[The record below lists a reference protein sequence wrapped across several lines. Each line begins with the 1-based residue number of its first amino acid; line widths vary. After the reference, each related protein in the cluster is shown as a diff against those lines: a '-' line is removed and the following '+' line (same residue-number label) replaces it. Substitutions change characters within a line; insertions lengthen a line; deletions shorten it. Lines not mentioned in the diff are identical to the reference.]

1 MTISDQFRSDRSV
14 VPLILSNLLTMAWAL
29 FESWRIV
36 DVMLVYWVQSVVIGY
51 YNYHGV
57 MDLKKFSTENF
68 TINGRQP
75 EPTPET
81 KKRVA
86 VFFTLHYGIFHAAYL
101 GFILSNEAG
110 EIGLS
115 SLGIAACI
123 VAFVLNHRYSYQHNR
138 ERDSQRVPNI
148 GTIMFFP
155 YARIVPMHLT
165 IGVAAFL
172 GSNSVTALLVF
183 LLLKTITDVIMHMIE
198 HANARQKKPG
208 KSSLSNKT
216 MLMSH

>member
-29 FESWRIV
+29 FEGWRIV
-36 DVMLVYWVQSVVIGY
+36 DVMLIYWVQSVVIGY
-51 YNYHGV
+51 YNYHRV
-57 MDLKKFSTENF
+57 MDLKKFSTKNF
-68 TINGRQP
+68 RINNRQP
-75 EPTPET
+75 DPTPET

-86 VFFTLHYGIFHAAYL
+86 VFFALHYGVFHAAYL

-115 SLGIAACI
+115 GLGITACI
-123 VAFVLNHRYSYQHNR
+123 VAFVFNHRYSYQHNK

-165 IGVAAFL
+165 IGLAASL
-172 GSNSVTALLVF
+172 GSNSVKTLLVF
-183 LLLKTITDVIMHMIE
+183 LLLKTIADVIMHMIE
-198 HANARQKKPG
+198 HADARQKKPG
-208 KSSLSNKT
+208 GS
-216 MLMSH
+216 